1 MLLDS
6 TSVHAAVSSI
16 LVLLAKSV
24 MVETVKSPLLALL
37 PDVLVTKFVWPTIA
51 SLLNVQA
58 QLHAPLT
65 KFAMLVDVEIETAL
79 KLLAPTQLTLV
90 KMDFVTENSTVFAAS
105 TNLRLSETTVP

>member
-1 MLLDS
+1 MLLDF

-24 MVETVKSPLLALL
+24 MVGTVKLPFLVLL
-37 PDVLVTKFVWPTIA
+37 PDVLAARFAWPTIA
-51 SLLNVQA
+51 LLLNVQA

-90 KMDFVTENSTVFAAS
+90 KMDFVTENSIVFAAS
-105 TNLRLSETTVP
+105 SNLRSSEITVL